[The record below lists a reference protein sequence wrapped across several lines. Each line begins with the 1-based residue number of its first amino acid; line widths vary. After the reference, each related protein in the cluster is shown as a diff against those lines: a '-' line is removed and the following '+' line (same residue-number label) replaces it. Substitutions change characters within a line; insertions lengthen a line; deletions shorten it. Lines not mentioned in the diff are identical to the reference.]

1 MNMVDVEDLPEPP
14 RSALRNAVNSTQSP
28 PPLKQ
33 HASRGYIWWF
43 LCGIAMTCFTLFA
56 GYGEPRSAGQGGGSI
71 AAYVIAFGMIAMG
84 FVSRSRRK
92 ELDRVLGFRAGV
104 YVIGSHLI
112 DARKRELVVHQLL
125 DQKPAIVHRYVN
137 GGYRGTTVTWH
148 GITFRLAQEAMARN
162 ALTLIGERLDRI
174 SEAAKAEELD
184 KLIEL
189 DPMVLGLSMV
199 ETEQE
204 AAFKRGDR
212 PKMRGVDRRPM
223 VIALA
228 ATAAL
233 APGAWF
239 VRNKLS
245 IEAAFGHIV
254 TPYQA
259 DEWAENGGDPA
270 RALRK
275 KMEIELHDAAAYS
288 KDDATKLREVLER
301 YPDAPAELKKPVQ
314 DALKARYEA
323 TRKTALGLTKS
334 DELAWFINKVY
345 DRLEAGG
352 ATPKMTIKV
361 ARTDSTLLAKLD
373 EIVAADKKLRNEIV
387 PVAKFFGTDDELSR
401 ADAVKAAVEKGVAK
415 FFPEDVMKLDKDAK
429 DAPEIEISYVVSPK
443 FEDGEPT
450 FYSRIDEHNKP
461 VPGSKQYPGIQF
473 ELGATL
479 TIPGIA
485 EPQKME
491 FNATPA
497 PTITV
502 SHDVDDEAA
511 HDADVYHAM
520 SASAFAD
527 LEGKLVTALG
537 GTAEPPPDAAG
548 SDADADAAANADAT
562 CPGLHAIMT
571 KMDACKK
578 LKAADRQKVLDA
590 MRAATNDPA
599 NDPCE
604 SVVAAGKKQLAASG
618 CP

>member
-1 MNMVDVEDLPEPP
+1 MNLVDVEDLPEPP
-14 RSALRNAVNSTQSP
+14 RSALRNAVNNTQSP

-33 HASRGYIWWF
+33 RASRGYIWWF
-43 LCGIAMTCFTLFA
+43 IAGIAMSLSMLFV
-56 GYGEPRSAGQGGGSI
+56 GYGEPQSAGQGG
-71 AAYVIAFGMIAMG
+71 AAIVGYLIAFGMLAMG
-84 FVSRSRRK
+84 FVSRMRRK
-92 ELDRVLGFRAGV
+92 ELDRVLGFPAGV
-104 YVIGSHLI
+104 YVIGSHLV
-112 DARKRELVVHQLL
+112 DARKRELAVHQLL
-125 DQKPAIVHRYVN
+125 DEKPSIVHRYVN

-148 GITFRLAQEAMARN
+148 GVTFRLSSETATRG
-162 ALTLIGERLDRI
+162 ALTLIGARLDLI
-174 SEAAKAEELD
+174 AEAAKAEELD

-199 ETEQE
+199 ETEQA

-212 PKMRGVDRRPM
+212 PKVRPTTNRPM

-245 IEAAFGHIV
+245 IEAAFNHIYS
-254 TPYQA
+254 PYEA

-270 RALRK
+270 RALHK
-275 KMEIELHDAAAYS
+275 KMEIELHDAAAY
-288 KDDATKLREVLER
+288 DADNAAKLREVLDR

-314 DALKARYEA
+314 DALKARYES

-334 DELAWFINKVY
+334 EELAWFINKVY

-401 ADAVKAAVEKGVAK
+401 ADAVKAAVEKGVSK
-415 FFPEDVMKLDKDAK
+415 FFPEDVMKFEKDAK
-429 DAPEIEISYVVSPK
+429 DAPVIEIFYVVSPK

-479 TIPGIA
+479 TIPGVA

-537 GTAEPPPDAAG
+537 GTAEPPPGAAG
-548 SDADADAAANADAT
+548 SDADADST
-562 CPGLHAIMT
+562 CPALGQLMT
-571 KMDACKK
+571 KIEGCKK
-578 LKAADRQKVLDA
+578 LDDAGRQKVLDA
-590 MRAATNDPA
+590 MRAATTDPA
-599 NDPCE
+599 SDPCE
-604 SVVAAGKKQLAASG
+604 SVVAVGKKQLAAAG